1 MKLQNTETERHI
13 TGMGKISLTI
23 PASMMGMEH
32 NIVSKMVSAILMGNV
47 IAASNLDIVCLFR

>member
-23 PASMMGMEH
+23 PARMMGMEH